1 MLINGPEIEIENE
14 YEKDM
19 ENLLISHDKEMMSS
33 KYVPFYVLMSGPK
46 KSQQDSNTLYFA
58 PFMTGQRPSDIFSF
72 VTCFS

>member
-14 YEKDM
+14 YETDM

-46 KSQQDSNTLYFA
+46 KVNKTQTHCIL
-58 PFMTGQRPSDIFSF
+58 PHL
-72 VTCFS
+72 